1 MLMRTCSARPL
12 ATSHP
17 WFSYLSRLL
26 LLLLALTVGC
36 RSVDPAAKFI
46 TRVDNSP
53 PDRRPKGWE
62 NIKVLMSR
70 TAPGPGQIAP
80 DFTLP
85 VLEGTNEINRVAHQ
99 GDRPLVLIFAS
110 FT

>member
-1 MLMRTCSARPL
+1 MSMQTCPARRV
-12 ATSHP
+12 AKGHRS
-17 WFSYLSRLL
+17 LSFLSGLL
-26 LLLLALTVGC
+26 LLLLVLTAGC

-46 TRVDNSP
+46 ARVDNSP

-62 NIKVLMSR
+62 NIKLLMSR
-70 TAPGPGQIAP
+70 TAPAPGEIAP